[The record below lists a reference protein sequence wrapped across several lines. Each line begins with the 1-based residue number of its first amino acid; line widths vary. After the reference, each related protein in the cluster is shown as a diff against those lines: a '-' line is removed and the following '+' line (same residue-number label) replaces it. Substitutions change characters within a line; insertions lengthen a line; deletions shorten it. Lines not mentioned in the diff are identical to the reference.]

1 MPMPSINLA
10 AFTKPEPHKPEPS
23 APKADWQSL
32 DIATLSDD
40 LQAAYYAYRKA
51 QDLANKSR
59 LEFEA
64 AMEAKIELPDHLRL
78 AFGYKFGKLSVAIVR
93 AERTRK
99 AGLSLADLIRRAD
112 KA

>member
-1 MPMPSINLA
+1 MPSINLA
-10 AFTKPEPHKPEPS
+10 AFTKPAY
-23 APKADWQSL
+23 APKPAEPAKAGWQSL

-51 QDLANKSR
+51 QDAANKSR

-64 AMEAKIELPDHLRL
+64 AMKAKIELPDHLRL